1 MSIDLIN
8 NSTAP
13 PRVSQPDV
21 AAVAARQ
28 ARQPVAEGQGKVA
41 EAKKEAQANEKQV
54 QNAPDKLEVKKAV
67 EQLADFVSAR
77 QSQISF
83 SIDESSG
90 SQIVKI
96 MDSESK
102 QVIRQFPSEEA
113 VAIARAL
120 DKLQGLLIKDKA

>member
-1 MSIDLIN
+1 MNIDLISN
-8 NSTAP
+8 ANSP
-13 PRVSQPDV
+13 PRVAVPEV
-21 AAVAARQ
+21 AATVT
-28 ARQPVAEGQGKVA
+28 RQPVAQNKVP
-41 EAKKEAQANEKQV
+41 EASKESPATDNQRQTKPPEKQ
-54 QNAPDKLEVKKAV
+54 EVEKAV
-67 EQLADFVSAR
+67 AQLAEFVSSR

-83 SIDESSG
+83 SIDDSSG

-96 MDSESK
+96 MDTESK

>member
-1 MSIDLIN
+1 MNIDLISN
-8 NSTAP
+8 ANSP
-13 PRVSQPDV
+13 PRVAVPEV
-21 AAVAARQ
+21 AATVT
-28 ARQPVAEGQGKVA
+28 RQPATQSKVP
-41 EAKKEAQANEKQV
+41 EARKETQATDNQVQAKPPEKQ
-54 QNAPDKLEVKKAV
+54 EVEKAV
-67 EQLADFVSAR
+67 AQLAEFVSSK

-96 MDSESK
+96 LDNESK